1 MGYKKDILSNLLYVF
16 EPSHYFL
23 LLEIYQEDVSSCQ
36 LSVLPLLNLAVQ
48 F

>member
-1 MGYKKDILSNLLYVF
+1 MGYKKDILSNLLHVF
-16 EPSHYFL
+16 EPSHYFYYL
-23 LLEIYQEDVSSCQ
+23 KYIKGGVSSCQ